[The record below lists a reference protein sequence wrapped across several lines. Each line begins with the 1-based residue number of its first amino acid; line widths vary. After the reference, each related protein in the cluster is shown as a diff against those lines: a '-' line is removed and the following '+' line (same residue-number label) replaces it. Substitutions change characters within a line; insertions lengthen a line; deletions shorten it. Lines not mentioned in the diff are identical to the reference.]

1 MKRRS
6 PLPRSIHRTAS
17 AAASTGEHCPATGWW
32 IPRGSTEPGRYLS
45 EGSEP
50 LPCLSRGGGSFMTPK
65 NPWGLDVGQL
75 TVVALLYRQ
84 IA

>member
-45 EGSEP
+45 EGSVMPALNGEP
-50 LPCLSRGGGSFMTPK
+50 
-65 NPWGLDVGQL
+65 
-75 TVVALLYRQ
+75 TVWHCAATDKMPAQ
-84 IA
+84 SSNQAPAESISPA